1 MNLLEKVNDK
11 TLKWQVALT
20 VALTGLTQ
28 EVFANNDSNMGKVTN
43 YSRAQIHD
51 YSDDAKRK
59 ELEGAFLTSTS
70 GIIAVLA
77 TITGFVLLF
86 LGVMNLRKSQDPQVR
101 KKAFMQIIVGVLL
114 SALTLLY
121 MVFYVLL
128 EGTLNSRKTK

>member
-51 YSDDAKRK
+51 YSDDVKRK

-70 GIIAVLA
+70 GIIATLA

-101 KKAFMQIIVGVLL
+101 KKATMQIIVGVLL

-128 EGTLNSRKTK
+128 EGTLNSGKTK